1 MVSGGRTLLSKHV
14 KTQYHFFKNWLT
26 TLSLDTHQN
35 LRYQSNNEIIVR
47 DPNKEQYKQSV
58 FSIKM
63 NLSNRVLNLELFS
76 KGDQDQLKRKLTHP
90 KFPKHGNLD
99 LFI

>member
-1 MVSGGRTLLSKHV
+1 M
-14 KTQYHFFKNWLT
+14 
-26 TLSLDTHQN
+26 DA
-35 LRYQSNNEIIVR
+35 
-47 DPNKEQYKQSV
+47 NKKQYKQSV

-63 NLSNRVLNLELFS
+63 NPSNRVLNLELFS
-76 KGDQDQLKRKLTHP
+76 KGDRDQLKRKLTHL